1 MSQFILK
8 DIQKEEQLGS
18 VVIKSLKDV
27 NLEFEKGQ
35 FYSLVGPEGA
45 GKSKILNILSFSENP
60 SAGTFLY
67 NNRNVRELEQRE
79 INHIRA
85 NNIGYIPQIVNLN
98 LTISAIDNVSMVSK
112 ILGEENVVAREKAEF
127 WLKQVGLG
135 HKINATPLELDYLEF
150 KKIGI
155 ARAMIKKPEILLA
168 DDIYY
173 KINPVRG
180 RELLELL
187 LKLNKEHKVTVVQTA
202 RNAEL
207 AKSSTIYT
215 IQDGVTSQPLTANNA
230 A

>member
-35 FYSLVGPEGA
+35 FYSLVGPEGS
-45 GKSKILNILSFSENP
+45 GKSKILNILSFSESP

-112 ILGEENVVAREKAEF
+112 ILGEENVVARDKAEF
-127 WLKQVGLG
+127 WLTQVGLG

-187 LKLNKEHKVTVVQTA
+187 LKLNKEHKVTIVQTA

-215 IQDGVTSQPLTANNA
+215 IRDGVTSQPFTANTA